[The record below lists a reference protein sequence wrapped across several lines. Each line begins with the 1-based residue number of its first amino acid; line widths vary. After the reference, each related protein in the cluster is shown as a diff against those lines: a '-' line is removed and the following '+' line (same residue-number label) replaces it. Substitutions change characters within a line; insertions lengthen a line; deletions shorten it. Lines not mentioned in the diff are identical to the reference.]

1 MKNNELNFSGQ
12 QVYVGIDVHKLSW
25 KIAILLNGIL
35 VKRFSMNPSPK
46 ELKRYLEKHYPGGKY
61 YSVYE
66 AGFSGFWTDRE
77 LRSIGI
83 DNIVVNPADVP
94 TKSKER
100 RRKTDRV
107 DAKKLARELS
117 VGHLEGIY
125 IPEEKSES
133 LRTLV
138 RLRRQ
143 LVTDQTRQK
152 NRIKSLLLFLGEK
165 VPEEVDERRWSNK
178 YIQSLRN
185 LSFKYP
191 ESRITLDELLNGL
204 SSIRNQI
211 ASIVKQ
217 LKKYVKENEEVKT
230 IIELLKSVPGI
241 GFTLA
246 IILYSEIIDI
256 KRFKKLDELSA
267 YVGLSPA
274 LYSSAD
280 REKILGLSKQKNKYI
295 RNFLIESTWI
305 AIRKDEAL
313 QMAYGKLCRR
323 MDSRKAI
330 IRMAKKLL
338 SRIRYVWMNKQPYVL
353 SVVESK

>member
-1 MKNNELNFSGQ
+1 MKNKQTNFTGQ
-12 QVYVGIDVHKLSW
+12 RVYVGLDVHKASW
-25 KIAILLNGIL
+25 KAAIILNGIL

-46 ELKRYLEKHYPGGKY
+46 ELKKYLENHYPGGDY
-61 YSVYE
+61 YTVYE

-77 LRSIGI
+77 LRLLGI
-83 DNIVVNPADVP
+83 KNIVVNPADVP

-100 RRKTDRV
+100 RNKTDRI

-125 IPEEKSES
+125 VPEEQSES

-143 LVTDQTRQK
+143 LVTDQTRMK
-152 NRIKSLLLFLGEK
+152 NRIKSLLMFLGEK
-165 VPEEVDERRWSNK
+165 VPEDVDERRWSNK
-178 YIQSLRN
+178 YIHSLRN
-185 LSFKYP
+185 LTMKYP
-191 ESRITLDELLNGL
+191 ESKMTLEELLNGL

-211 ASIVKQ
+211 AKIIKH
-217 LKKYVKENEEVKT
+217 LKKYVSEDPKADK
-230 IIELLKSVPGI
+230 IIEILTSVPGI

-246 IILYSEIIDI
+246 IILYSEIIDMH
-256 KRFKKLDELSA
+256 RFKKLDELAA

-274 LYSSAD
+274 IYSSG
-280 REKILGLSKQKNKYI
+280 EKEINLGLSKQKNKYI
-295 RNFLIESTWI
+295 RNYLIESTWV

-323 MDSRKAI
+323 MDGRKAI
-330 IRMAKKLL
+330 IRIAKKLL
-338 SRIRYVWMNKQPYVL
+338 NRIRYVWINEQPYVL
-353 SVVESK
+353 TVVE